1 MRPPHSLARAFPP
14 VSAEGFL
21 PGLAEGFP
29 TVFAGAFLPG
39 FPRAGAGRPGNKV
52 GAMAE
57 RTLDLALDAPELTAR
72 LVDFPSVSGEEKELA
87 DAIEAAL
94 RTLPHLTVDRH
105 GNNVVARTHLGRPER
120 VVLAGHIDTV
130 PIAGNVPSRLDEDG
144 ILWGC
149 GTSDM
154 KSGVAVQLR
163 IAATVPEPNRDLTF
177 VFYDNEEVAAHLN
190 GLGHVAEAHPD
201 WLEGDFAVLLEPS
214 DAQVEGG
221 CQGTLRVI
229 LRTEGERAHSAR
241 SWMGSN
247 AIHAAGP
254 ILAAL
259 AAYEP
264 RRPVVDG
271 LEYHEG
277 LNAVRIEGGVATN
290 VIPDAC
296 TVTVNYRYAPDRTA
310 EEALAH
316 VREVFAGCAIAEFT
330 VDDHSG
336 AAMPGLSHPAA
347 KAFMAAVGG
356 TAQPKF
362 GWTDVSRFG
371 DLGVP
376 AVNYGPG
383 DALYAHKRDEH
394 VATARITHCEER
406 LRSWL
411 TS

>member
-1 MRPPHSLARAFPP
+1 MPES
-14 VSAEGFL
+14 
-21 PGLAEGFP
+21 
-29 TVFAGAFLPG
+29 
-39 FPRAGAGRPGNKV
+39 
-52 GAMAE
+52 
-57 RTLDLALDAPELTAR
+57 TLDLTLDGPALTAR
-72 LVDFPSVSGEEKELA
+72 LVDFPSVSGQEEELA
-87 DAIEAAL
+87 DAIESAL

-105 GNNVVARTHLGRPER
+105 GNNVVARTNLGRAER

-130 PIAGNVPSRLDEDG
+130 PIADNVPSRLDDDG
-144 ILWGC
+144 VLWGC

-190 GLGHVAEAHPD
+190 GLGHVAHAHPE
-201 WLEGDFAVLLEPS
+201 WLAGDFAVLLEGT
-214 DAQVEGG
+214 DGQVEGG
-221 CQGTLRVI
+221 CQGTLRVF

-247 AIHAAGP
+247 AIHGAAP
-254 ILAAL
+254 VLARL

-264 RRPVVDG
+264 RRPVIDG

-277 LNAVRIEGGVATN
+277 LNAVRIEGGVANN

-296 TVTVNYRYAPDRTA
+296 TVVVNYRYAPDRTA

-316 VREVFAGCAIAEFT
+316 VHEVFADCGVVEFT

-356 TAQPKF
+356 TAHPKF
-362 GWTDVSRFG
+362 GWTDVSRFSS
-371 DLGVP
+371 LGVP

-383 DALYAHKRDEH
+383 DPLLAHKRNEH
-394 VATARITHCEER
+394 VAVDRITHCEER